1 MRSTAQA
8 IHKHLINANKTVII
22 PHPHPDED
30 ALGSTAAM
38 TEYLKNHDRETVVF
52 CQTPLDERLK
62 FLPNLPEFTADPG
75 VFRDPNLDTI
85 LFLDCGDPRYAG
97 AADFIVNH
105 TAAIINIDHHITNEN
120 YGHLNMVMPEASA
133 TAEII
138 YLFFK
143 HNNLPVSRP
152 MATNLLAGLIGDT
165 GNFTNAATR
174 PSSLI
179 ISGEL
184 LRLGADIGRV
194 NFNLQKNKSLN
205 LYKLWGAALSRLNKN
220 EATGLAHTYLKQAD
234 YATLGLD
241 ESGGDGLSDF
251 MNNLDD
257 AKISLVLKE
266 TNDGKVKGSF
276 RTTDDQADVAAMAR
290 QLGGGGHKKAAG
302 FTTEGTIEE
311 VLDRI
316 LTADE

>member
-1 MRSTAQA
+1 MLSTALK
-8 IHKHLINANKTVII
+8 IHAHLIGAQKIALVS
-22 PHPHPDED
+22 HPHPDED
-30 ALGSTAAM
+30 ALGSVAAM
-38 TEYLKNHDRETVVF
+38 NEYLKNHGRETVAF
-52 CQTPLDERLK
+52 CQTPLDARLK
-62 FLPNLPEFTADPG
+62 FLPNIPEFSADPNI
-75 VFRDPNLDTI
+75 FNDPNLDTI

-97 AADFIVNH
+97 AADFIANH
-105 TAAIINIDHHITNEN
+105 PAAIINIDHHITNEN

-143 HNNLPVSRP
+143 HNRLPVSRQ
-152 MATNLLAGLIGDT
+152 MATNLLAGLVGDT

-174 PSSLI
+174 PSTLL

-194 NFNLQKNKSLN
+194 NFHLQKNKSIN
-205 LYKLWGAALSRLNKN
+205 LYKLWGAALSRLTKN
-220 EATGLAHTYLKQAD
+220 EKTGMAHTYLKTAD
-234 YATLGLD
+234 YTTLGLD
-241 ESGGDGLSDF
+241 ESGGDGLADF

-257 AKISLVLKE
+257 VKISLVLKE
-266 TNDGKVKGSF
+266 TNDGKTKGSF

-290 QLGGGGHKKAAG
+290 KLGGGGHKKAAG
-302 FTTEGTIEE
+302 FTADGTIEE